1 MSLLVSVA
9 SWVTGAPA
17 EKLKKSLLT
26 EMQTSNQRLSAGI
39 AHYSDLEH
47 GLLYADVS
55 DKAYPNDEAQK
66 KARDALREKKAWLD
80 RRIAIL
86 KAFDKGQLWDEFID
100 KYGDFAR
107 YENSFEQLRKLR
119 NKALQASAAQH
130 KSEGIR
136 LHDTNDPSDLP
147 RALNELKL
155 AQLRSP
161 ADQEIVALIHKVS
174 VEDERNRARIVKKD
188 VDLTSALQVE
198 VGRYL
203 DAAENYINDKDYSG
217 DIKEKWEAAER
228 EILQAEALDK
238 GSYRILYT
246 RAELLRAQNKLLD
259 AQKVVEQYL
268 GRVSL
273 PDDLKNGEKLRGQII
288 YELGSQ
294 KKKLQAANEKA
305 EADGDFMH
313 AGASAQAGVELDPS
327 NLYFLLHAG
336 LGNAMLRNRQLA
348 QEQFAKY
355 LEVSQASGSDEKQRA
370 QVYGYVTAVNTE
382 IPEPEGKPNWY
393 SGYKSPP
400 GVFYCPISLMP
411 NAHAVDV
418 KASKKQTASFE
429 WSGDRLPA
437 VHTRNLEMGQH
448 DVGIYFDYFKEGMVR
463 RVADGSENPFAGK
476 EDPQPPRLTPKGPV
490 GPAPGEYVVL
500 LDYPTVDPVM
510 VQRLTGK
517 SVATIVAGNAYFHP
531 FVWNGV
537 VPFLAEYDDQ
547 GRVKSATRLD
557 KSDQGPRVLDFR
569 WDGPRL
575 IEIAE
580 RGGQNYRR
588 TMTYAGGMLKQEA
601 VSYRGKNSKIEYK
614 YKGDQ
619 LVEAICGDDGSVEG
633 RSRHVTFR

>member
-1 MSLLVSVA
+1 
-9 SWVTGAPA
+9 
-17 EKLKKSLLT
+17 
-26 EMQTSNQRLSAGI
+26 
-39 AHYSDLEH
+39 
-47 GLLYADVS
+47 
-55 DKAYPNDEAQK
+55 
-66 KARDALREKKAWLD
+66 
-80 RRIAIL
+80 
-86 KAFDKGQLWDEFID
+86 
-100 KYGDFAR
+100 
-107 YENSFEQLRKLR
+107 
-119 NKALQASAAQH
+119 
-130 KSEGIR
+130 
-136 LHDTNDPSDLP
+136 
-147 RALNELKL
+147 
-155 AQLRSP
+155 
-161 ADQEIVALIHKVS
+161 
-174 VEDERNRARIVKKD
+174 
-188 VDLTSALQVE
+188 
-198 VGRYL
+198 
-203 DAAENYINDKDYSG
+203 
-217 DIKEKWEAAER
+217 
-228 EILQAEALDK
+228 
-238 GSYRILYT
+238 
-246 RAELLRAQNKLLD
+246 
-259 AQKVVEQYL
+259 
-268 GRVSL
+268 
-273 PDDLKNGEKLRGQII
+273 
-288 YELGSQ
+288 
-294 KKKLQAANEKA
+294 
-305 EADGDFMH
+305 MH

-429 WSGDRLPA
+429 WSGDRLTA

-547 GRVKSATRLD
+547 G
-557 KSDQGPRVLDFR
+557 PRVLDFR